1 MHASTAE
8 ALPSPAIRLQGD
20 GLRLLLLTLFVLSG
34 FSALIYQSIWTHYL
48 GLMLG
53 HAAYAQTLVL
63 IMFMGGM
70 ALGSWWV
77 SRRTLQIRRLVGS
90 YAAVEAAIGLLGL
103 IFHPLFN
110 AVANW
115 NLEQVL
121 PALGNPGLAAAWQ
134 WLSAAALIAPQ
145 TVLLGATFPLIAAG
159 VLRAFPSAGT
169 SAQLGGLYFTNGI
182 GAALGALAATFL
194 LLPAVGMHG
203 ALQVAAVMN
212 LLLAAGTAWSSS
224 ALCESARPLPGAAE
238 AAESP
243 IAPSI
248 QLPRLRRSLLWAT
261 FGSSAASFGYEIGWV
276 RLLNQALGTTLHGFE
291 LMLASFIAG
300 LALGGLWVQRRGPRI
315 SDPVRYAGYVQVA
328 MGVAALLSVP
338 VLAGSYAWAGWLV
351 GSLTPSDGG
360 YTLYSLATALTAMVV
375 MLPAAFFAGMTLPLF
390 TAALLREGGS
400 ERAVGQVYAANTL
413 GAIAGVVLA
422 VHLLVPQIGVVL
434 SLLVAATVDVVIG
447 LVLLR
452 RFGSPEWTFGS
463 GLAALGSLGVLTLV
477 LVAGLPNP
485 LHQAA
490 GVFRNGFN
498 PAALGE
504 LVYFKDGSTATISV
518 RNLGS
523 GRVIATNG
531 KPDAGMNPLDK
542 AASPDE
548 ITMLMLGA
556 LPLAAHPAP
565 RRIALIGWGSGLST
579 HTVLGSHRPERVDTI
594 EIEPAMIEGARRFHP
609 RNVRAYA
616 DPRST
621 IRIEDARKFLAIQG
635 EAYDAIVSEPSNP
648 WVSGVSSLF
657 TKEFYRLIR
666 RQLSAN
672 GVLVQWIHTYEM
684 TDALLA
690 QMLAA
695 LISEFPNSEVFQAS
709 AGDLVILAHKGRR
722 HGLSSHPWEEQDLAT
737 ELQRVGLGSVHDMEA
752 RRLGGAALLRTL
764 VRHFNAPV
772 HSDFWPTVALKAP
785 EERFKRQSA
794 LLMGHVAYAGA
805 PILRT
810 LECRE
815 PLRTALTVQ
824 QTMTADT
831 AGIAYRLARLA
842 PHALLTRERPPQ
854 LGTLDPGLSTEIDAL
869 LGQLNGLVRFDTR
882 LAQTQLNSLAVATF
896 SLLDKDG
903 LQELWAESLWEP
915 RGKWQPDPATQT
927 LLRLYSAVSRSDWA
941 AVQSAAQT
949 LVGSPNG
956 GLQAPA
962 RDLVLVLGLLSFASQ
977 SDLAGA
983 SAWQERHG
991 KHYLRPEWR
1000 AMADFALTWAR
1011 HEPRCQPGR

>member
-8 ALPSPAIRLQGD
+8 ALPQPAIRLQSD
-20 GLRLLLLTLFVLSG
+20 ALRLLLLTLFVLSG

-77 SRRTLQIRRLVGS
+77 SRHTLQIRRLVGC

-115 NLEQVL
+115 NLEQAL
-121 PALGNPGLAAAWQ
+121 PAIGSPGLAATWQ
-134 WLSAAALIAPQ
+134 WASAAALIAPQ

-159 VLRAFPSAGT
+159 VLRAFPGAGT

-194 LLPAVGMHG
+194 LLPAVGMQG
-203 ALQVAAVMN
+203 ALQVAGVMN
-212 LLLAAGTAWSSS
+212 LLLAAATAWTSG
-224 ALCESARPLPGAAE
+224 ALREGSQPLPGAADANE
-238 AAESP
+238 PS
-243 IAPSI
+243 IAPSAE
-248 QLPRLRRSLLWAT
+248 LPRLRRALLWAT

-315 SDPVRYAGYVQVA
+315 GDPVRYAGYVQVA

-360 YTLYSLATALTAMVV
+360 YTLYSLATAFTAMVV

-434 SLLVAATVDVVIG
+434 SLLVAATVDVLIG

-452 RFGSPEWTFGS
+452 RFGPPEWTFGS

-490 GVFRNGFN
+490 GVFRSGLN
-498 PAALGE
+498 PARLGE

-518 RNLGS
+518 RAQGDGLN
-523 GRVIATNG
+523 IATNG
-531 KPDAGMNPLDK
+531 KPDAGMNPLHK
-542 AASPDE
+542 APSPDE
-548 ITMLMLGA
+548 ITMLMLGS

-565 RRIALIGWGSGLST
+565 RKIALIGWGSGLST
-579 HTVLGSHRPERVDTI
+579 HTVLGSRRPERVDTI
-594 EIEPAMIEGARRFHP
+594 EIEPAMIEGARSFHP
-609 RNVRAYA
+609 RNVRAYK
-616 DPRST
+616 DPRSH
-621 IRIEDARKFLAIQG
+621 IRIEDARKFLAVQG
-635 EAYDAIVSEPSNP
+635 EAYDVIVSEPSNP

-657 TKEFYRLIR
+657 TQEFYRLVR
-666 RQLSAN
+666 RQLSTD

-684 TDALLA
+684 SDALLA

-695 LISEFPNSEVFQAS
+695 LIQQFPNSEVYQAN
-709 AGDLVILAHKGRR
+709 AGDLVVLAHKGRR
-722 HGLSSHPWEEQDLAT
+722 HGLNAHPWEEPELAS
-737 ELQRVGLGSVHDMEA
+737 ELQRVGLGSRNDLEA
-752 RRLGGAALLRTL
+752 RRLGGPALLRTF
-764 VRHFNAPV
+764 VRQFNAPI
-772 HSDFWPTVALKAP
+772 HSDFWPTVALQAP
-785 EERFKRQSA
+785 AERFKRQTA
-794 LLMGHVAYAGA
+794 LTMGRAALAGA
-805 PILRT
+805 PLLRV
-810 LECRE
+810 LDCRE
-815 PLRTALTVQ
+815 PLAEAEPVLQVSG
-824 QTMTADT
+824 ADSV
-831 AGIAYRLARLA
+831 GIAYRQARLA
-842 PHALLTRERPPQ
+842 RRALLSRERDAQ
-854 LGTLDPGLSTEIDAL
+854 LPELNPSLATDIDAL
-869 LGQLNGLVRFDTR
+869 LAQRSGLVRFDAR
-882 LAQTQLNSLAVATF
+882 QAQAQLNTLALATF
-896 SLLDKDG
+896 GQLDRPG
-903 LQELWAESLWEP
+903 LQELWNEAFWG
-915 RGKWQPDPATQT
+915 RGTEWQPDQATQT
-927 LLRLYSAVSRSDWA
+927 LLRLFGTVSRSDWA
-941 AVQSAAQT
+941 AAHAAAQS
-949 LVGSPNG
+949 LVSGPNS
-956 GLQAPA
+956 GLQASA
-962 RDLVLVLGLLSFASQ
+962 RDLVLTLGLLSLAAQ
-977 SDLAGA
+977 GDLSGA
-983 SAWQERHG
+983 SAWHDRHRQ
-991 KHYLRPEWR
+991 HYIHPEWR
-1000 AMADFALTWAR
+1000 GLADFTLTWAR
-1011 HEPRCQPGR
+1011 HEPRCQPAK

>member
-1 MHASTAE
+1 M
-8 ALPSPAIRLQGD
+8 
-20 GLRLLLLTLFVLSG
+20 RLLLLTLFVLSG

-77 SRRTLQIRRLVGS
+77 SRHTLQIRRLVGC

-115 NLEQVL
+115 NLEQAL
-121 PALGNPGLAAAWQ
+121 PALGSPGLAATWQ
-134 WLSAAALIAPQ
+134 WASAAALIAPQ

-159 VLRAFPSAGT
+159 VLRAFPGAGT

-182 GAALGALAATFL
+182 GAALGALTATFL
-194 LLPAVGMHG
+194 LLPAVGMQG

-212 LLLAAGTAWSSS
+212 LLLAAATAWTSG
-224 ALCESARPLPGAAE
+224 ALHEGNRPLPGAANASE
-238 AAESP
+238 PAS
-243 IAPSI
+243 APSAE
-248 QLPRLRRSLLWAT
+248 LPRLRRALLWAT

-315 SDPVRYAGYVQVA
+315 GDPVRYAGYVQVA

-390 TAALLREGGS
+390 TAALLRGVAS

-434 SLLVAATVDVVIG
+434 SLLVAATVDVLIG

-452 RFGSPEWTFGS
+452 RFGPPEWTFSS
-463 GLAALGSLGVLTLV
+463 GLAALGSLGVLALV
-477 LVAGLPNP
+477 MVAGLPNP

-490 GVFRNGFN
+490 GVFRTGFN

-504 LVYFKDGSTATISV
+504 LVFFKDGSTATISV
-518 RNLGS
+518 RDFGT

-531 KPDAGMNPLDK
+531 KPDAGMHPLDK
-542 AASPDE
+542 PASADE
-548 ITMLMLGA
+548 ITMLMLGG
-556 LPLAAHPAP
+556 LPLAAHPSP
-565 RRIALIGWGSGLST
+565 RRVALIGWGSGLST
-579 HTVLGSHRPERVDTI
+579 HTVRGSRRPEWVDTI
-594 EIEPAMIEGARRFHP
+594 EIEPAMVEGARRFHP
-609 RNVRAYA
+609 RNVRAYT
-616 DPRST
+616 DPRSH
-621 IRIEDARKFLAIQG
+621 IRIEDARKFFAVQG
-635 EAYDAIVSEPSNP
+635 DAYDVVVSEPSNP

-657 TKEFYRLIR
+657 TKEFYRLVR
-666 RQLSAN
+666 RQLTPD

-690 QMLAA
+690 QMMAA

-709 AGDLVILAHKGRR
+709 AGDLVILAHKGKR
-722 HGLSSHPWEEQDLAT
+722 HGLNAHPWEAPELAA
-737 ELQRVGLGSVHDMEA
+737 ELQRVGLGSVHDLQA
-752 RRLGGAALLRTL
+752 RRLGGPAVLRTL
-764 VRHFNAPV
+764 VRQFGATA
-772 HSDFWPTVALKAP
+772 HSDFWPTVALQAP
-785 EERFKRQSA
+785 AERFKRQSA
-794 LLMGHVAYAGA
+794 VLMGQVAYAGA
-805 PILRT
+805 PLLRT
-810 LECRE
+810 LECHE
-815 PLRTALTVQ
+815 PLGKEWPVQ
-824 QTMTADT
+824 QAIGADT
-831 AGIAYRLARLA
+831 AGIAYRVARLVPQA
-842 PHALLTRERPPQ
+842 VLTRERPSA
-854 LGTLDPGLSTEIDAL
+854 LVTLSPTLATEIDAL
-869 LGQLNGLVRFDTR
+869 LGQRNGQVPFDAR
-882 LAQTQLNSLAVATF
+882 MAQAQLNSLALATF
-896 SLLDKDG
+896 SLLDRTS
-903 LQELWAESLWEP
+903 LQELWAQPFWEQDAAW
-915 RGKWQPDPATQT
+915 RPDPGTQT
-927 LLRLYSAVSRSDWA
+927 LLRLYGAVSRSDW
-941 AVQSAAQT
+941 VAAQT
-949 LVGSPNG
+949 AARALVSGPES

-962 RDLVLVLGLLSFASQ
+962 RDLVLTLGLLSLVAQ
-977 SDLAGA
+977 GDMAGA
-983 SAWQERHG
+983 KAWQQHHR
-991 KHYLRPEWR
+991 KHFIQTEWR
-1000 AMADFALTWAR
+1000 SMADFTLTWAR
-1011 HEPRCQPGR
+1011 HEPRCQPAK